1 MRRAAADLQSN
12 AELKTDVV
20 VVGAGP
26 IGIVT
31 ALELTRA
38 GHRVTLVESG
48 YVDVSE
54 AAQRL
59 TDSPGG
65 DDPFHVAKE
74 LAVRR
79 QVGGTTVLWG
89 GRCVPFDP
97 VDFEVRPVQPDPLWP
112 VQYKE
117 MAQYLKRAC
126 RWSVCGDAVFNAR
139 HQPGLADRDM
149 VPFLPDGEIRSTDLE
164 RWSLPTRFGKVYRE
178 ALESDPRLDLIT
190 DLTCTEIVCS
200 ADGSAVDHLELRSL
214 EKAQATIRAKYY
226 VLANGGLEATRLLMH
241 SDAVHKGGIG
251 NHSNH
256 LGRWYMAHVEGRVA
270 RMHLTTP
277 ADQTIHDHE
286 KDPDGV
292 YVRRRFTFAPEFQRD
307 QRLSNAAIWIVNPE
321 MGDATHGSGILSGV
335 YLTLISPLGKY
346 MLAEAIR
353 RAGTKT
359 SRPGTLRQ
367 HLANIVRDLVPA
379 AGFAVSFV
387 YARFLRR
394 GRKAPGF
401 FVRSASN
408 VYPLHYHGEHLPHY
422 DSHVEL
428 SPQRDALGVRRLRT
442 RLQFSDEDISSVG
455 RAMKYLDAYLRKHCV
470 GYLEYLDDDVDASV
484 RKYLIGTAGYHQ
496 SGTTRMSARP
506 EDGVVTPDLAVHGVP
521 NLYVSSTSVL
531 PTSGQANPTLTG
543 IAFAIRLA
551 EHLDSQ
557 LMRG

>member
-1 MRRAAADLQSN
+1 MRRAAADLQPD
-12 AELKTDVV
+12 AELITDVV

-38 GHRVTLVESG
+38 GHRVTLLESG
-48 YVDVSE
+48 DVDLSE

-59 TDSPGG
+59 TDSAGG
-65 DDPFHVAKE
+65 DDPFHVTRE

-79 QVGGTTVLWG
+79 QLGGTSVLWG

-112 VQYKE
+112 IPYEE
-117 MAQYLKRAC
+117 MARYLQSAC
-126 RWSVCGDAVFNAR
+126 RWSVCGDAVFSAR
-139 HQPGLADRDM
+139 QVPGLADRDII
-149 VPFLPDGEIRSTDLE
+149 PGLPDGEIRSTDLE
-164 RWSLPTRFGKVYRE
+164 RWSLPTKFGKEYRK
-178 ALESDPRLDLIT
+178 AMDSDPRLDLIT
-190 DLTCTEIVCS
+190 GLTCTEIVC
-200 ADGSAVDHLELRSL
+200 AVGGSSVDHLELRSL
-214 EKAQATIRAKYY
+214 AGAQATIRAEYY

-241 SDAVHKGGIG
+241 SDVVHKGGIG

-256 LGRWYMAHVEGRVA
+256 LGHWYMAHVEGRVA
-270 RMHLTTP
+270 RIHLTTP
-277 ADQTIHDHE
+277 PEHTIHDHE
-286 KDPDGV
+286 KDTDGV
-292 YVRRRFTFAPEFQRD
+292 YVRRRFTFASEFQRD

-335 YLTLISPLGKY
+335 YLMLISPLGKY

-353 RAGTKT
+353 RAGTET

-367 HLANIVRDLVPA
+367 HLTNILRDLVPA
-379 AGFAVSFV
+379 VRFAVTFT

-422 DSHVEL
+422 HSYVEL
-428 SPQRDALGVRRLRT
+428 SEQRDALGVRRLRT
-442 RLQFSDEDISSVG
+442 RLHFSDEDVSSVG
-455 RAMKYLDAYLRKHCV
+455 RAMQHLDTYLRKHGV
-470 GYLEYLDDDVDASV
+470 GHLEYLDEDVDASV
-484 RKYLIGTAGYHQ
+484 RKYLIGRTGYHQ
-496 SGTTRMSARP
+496 SGMTRMSAKP
-506 EDGVVTPDLAVHGVP
+506 ENGVVTPDLAVHGVP
-521 NLYVSSTSVL
+521 NLYVSSTSIL

-551 EHLDSQ
+551 EHLDLQ
-557 LMRG
+557 LKGA